1 MWVKT
6 LRPWFHEIMSNSNPL
21 SGNSCGKSP
30 GSFFL
35 LYWNIFPCTIN
46 ILEQGWVKG
55 EWSDEVGMHPQ
66 KEEKKGIGGAERR
79 RKYVVGRWEGYII
92 TIGCWYSF
100 WIGLPDFAAATL
112 A

>member
-1 MWVKT
+1 M
-6 LRPWFHEIMSNSNPL
+6 E
-21 SGNSCGKSP
+21 
-30 GSFFL
+30 
-35 LYWNIFPCTIN
+35 
-46 ILEQGWVKG
+46 
-55 EWSDEVGMHPQ
+55 MHPQ

-100 WIGLPDFAAATL
+100 WIGLPDFAAATP